1 MSFYYPSQRDTRHK
15 VFLSYY
21 HKDDQAYKIAFEKK
35 FNHLF
40 INKSVSDGDIN
51 TDVSTE
57 YIKKLIQSEFLKDAS
72 ILVVFVSNNTKC
84 RKHVDWEISAA
95 LSMKVGGYSGL
106 MGVLLPTFTLTSD
119 GRFQYDNIPARLADN
134 IKSGFAKMYTWD
146 YVYSCDASIK
156 EAIQDA
162 FQAKSLRSDRIDNR
176 RVQMQR
182 NTCE

>member
-15 VFLSYY
+15 AFLSYY

-40 INKSVSDGDIN
+40 MNKSVSDGDIN

-57 YIKKLIQSEFLKDAS
+57 CITKLIQSELSKDTLS
-72 ILVVFVSNNTKC
+72 LIIFVSNKAKC
-84 RKHVDWEISAA
+84 RKHVDCEISAA
-95 LSMKVGGYSGL
+95 LSMKVGGYSEL
-106 MGVLLPTFTLTSD
+106 MGVPLPTFTLTSD

-134 IKSGFAKMYTWD
+134 IKSGYAKMYTWD
-146 YVYSCDASIK
+146 YVCSCDASIK
-156 EAIQDA
+156 GAIQDA
-162 FQAKSLRSDRIDNR
+162 FQAKSLRSDKIDNR